1 MLVASLITGTYALAV
16 VVLRGRQLW
25 LMGVTWTRS
34 LQVMVV
40 LGPLSVVLFFVSA
53 FVHASVAVYALAL
66 CIQLGVAAVSFYSL
80 IATTT

>member
-1 MLVASLITGTYALAV
+1 MLVASLITGTYAFAV

-40 LGPLSVVLFFVSA
+40 LGPLSVALFFVSA

-80 IATTT
+80 IATT